1 MEATQTQETELTI
14 SMRDFFA
21 LPEVIAAQSVQKQ
34 NPYGSFEHRMAS
46 SAILLLAD
54 KHNCGEYFA

>member
-34 NPYGSFEHRMAS
+34 NPYGSFEHRIAEGK
-46 SAILLLAD
+46 A
-54 KHNCGEYFA
+54 

>member
-1 MEATQTQETELTI
+1 MKTQTQEKAPTI

-21 LPEVIAAQSVQKQ
+21 LPEVIAAQTAQKQ

-54 KHNCGEYFA
+54 RYNCGDYFA